1 MPARLRRAGMWLT
14 VMTLFESIFFWLAAA
29 FYILALLAHII
40 YISGRLSYRYPFTL
54 TLGGLL
60 CQGLSIIIRWAAI
73 GHPPVF
79 GGFETAQA
87 DTFIALVL
95 TLAAGRYYEG
105 LRSLGLFSI
114 SFSLIIL
121 GQGLTLT
128 TEHIPLTISERSL
141 WVDLHAFLAYG
152 GYGFLV
158 LAAILSLFIIYT
170 HGAGSRTILPSTD
183 IMDEY
188 LFRFTT
194 IGFLFLTAAIA
205 SGCYYSFRLF
215 GYWWAWDPVDTLAAI
230 VWLTYATIIHLRLFY
245 GWKEGKA
252 ARLSLIAFLFLLF
265 LYKGLVY
272 LPPGATYHVFE
283 IRF

>member
-1 MPARLRRAGMWLT
+1 
-14 VMTLFESIFFWLAAA
+14 MTLFEAIFFWLAVAL
-29 FYILALLAHII
+29 YILALLA
-40 YISGRLSYRYPFTL
+40 YIFHSSGRLVYKYPFSL
-54 TLGGLL
+54 AISGII
-60 CQGLSIIIRWAAI
+60 CQGISIILRWVYS

-87 DTFIALVL
+87 DTFIAILL
-95 TLAAGRYYEG
+95 TIISGRYYRG
-105 LRSLGLFSI
+105 LRPIGIVSLSL
-114 SFSLIIL
+114 SLIIL

-141 WVDLHAFLAYG
+141 WVDLHAFLAYV
-152 GYGFLV
+152 GYGLLL
-158 LAAILSLFIIYT
+158 LASGISVFILYGRRLIVSKL
-170 HGAGSRTILPSTD
+170 LPIVD
-183 IMDEY
+183 VMDEY

-215 GYWWAWDPVDTLAAI
+215 GYWWSWDPVDTLAAI

-245 GWKEGKA
+245 GWKEKHA
-252 ARLSLIAFLFLLF
+252 AGLTLLAFLFILL

-272 LPPGATYHVFE
+272 LPPGATYHFFE
-283 IRF
+283 VRF